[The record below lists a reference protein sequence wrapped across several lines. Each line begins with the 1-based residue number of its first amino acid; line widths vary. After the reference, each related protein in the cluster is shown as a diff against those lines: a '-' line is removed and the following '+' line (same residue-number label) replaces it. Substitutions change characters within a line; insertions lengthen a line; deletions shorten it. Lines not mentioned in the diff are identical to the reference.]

1 MSEQKYEQAEDE
13 AHRKGAAEERL
24 TYHYGSHRS
33 GGGGR
38 SEGPREGPCEAQFCE
53 GYSALRGDS
62 GGSSNSGTSTHGLSN
77 GRGNEHRTVG
87 INLYTGRAPHSSR
100 ADARTMSCQEDPP
113 SNCTLHVRGSSRANP
128 PRDTRV
134 AAKRWLLRDWCG
146 EAHPSYEA
154 QNRSTHDR
162 GHHLELS
169 IPPTNRNGKR
179 KKIQRRYTSH
189 PNVSGRPRAVTPVR
203 KFPRS
208 RFAHK
213 DEAVKIKG
221 REEPTQWGE
230 PHSGENAK
238 VRCGT
243 LVGMSKLR
251 KIYERSD
258 DYHVRSGKR
267 HAPFHGDDGHMAK
280 TGKGTKQEHQSN
292 GVAPISRY
300 AIEGGEDPPDVNPPS
315 GNKLCQVKYLRQV
328 KFLCQAKGYDLKRI
342 SLMLSAKRVNHV
354 FHDRDTILCAFLTPE
369 KSAKY
374 FFSFKDLGNV
384 ANFNLMRDVTPSDAE
399 YIVFI
404 FINGS
409 VVIWDNFPNGGRN
422 DVFINKV
429 IMFLNS
435 FSDELLPVHVVQE
448 DTMYYHE
455 WGGLAAPS
463 EGLAAASAGVE
474 APSGGLEAPSGGL
487 EAPSGGLEAPSG
499 GLEAPS
505 DGLAAP
511 MKSFSPTSDG
521 LAAPVTSS
529 PPPLEGFPLIS
540 GGVIRLRSGSLEQKL
555 TVSFALSQS
564 IRLDVHE
571 MLMDI
576 TINKLFIVSKQIA
589 SRGTCTMSNQEVS
602 RMLDVYSSIINVNAV
617 QDFLDVPEYFWNKV
631 QYEHAW
637 FEIYTYLEIP
647 ERIGILNKRYNYYK
661 DFLKAIKTEVYNEK
675 TFQTYRVIVL
685 LLFIHVCALIVND
698 LFFAQ

>member
-1 MSEQKYEQAEDE
+1 
-13 AHRKGAAEERL
+13 
-24 TYHYGSHRS
+24 
-33 GGGGR
+33 
-38 SEGPREGPCEAQFCE
+38 
-53 GYSALRGDS
+53 
-62 GGSSNSGTSTHGLSN
+62 
-77 GRGNEHRTVG
+77 
-87 INLYTGRAPHSSR
+87 
-100 ADARTMSCQEDPP
+100 
-113 SNCTLHVRGSSRANP
+113 
-128 PRDTRV
+128 
-134 AAKRWLLRDWCG
+134 
-146 EAHPSYEA
+146 
-154 QNRSTHDR
+154 
-162 GHHLELS
+162 
-169 IPPTNRNGKR
+169 
-179 KKIQRRYTSH
+179 
-189 PNVSGRPRAVTPVR
+189 
-203 KFPRS
+203 
-208 RFAHK
+208 
-213 DEAVKIKG
+213 
-221 REEPTQWGE
+221 
-230 PHSGENAK
+230 
-238 VRCGT
+238 
-243 LVGMSKLR
+243 MSKLR

-455 WGGLAAPS
+455 WGG
-463 EGLAAASAGVE
+463 
-474 APSGGLEAPSGGL
+474 
-487 EAPSGGLEAPSG
+487 
-499 GLEAPS
+499 
-505 DGLAAP
+505 
-511 MKSFSPTSDG
+511 
-521 LAAPVTSS
+521 
-529 PPPLEGFPLIS
+529 

-661 DFLKAIKTEVYNEK
+661 DFLKAIKTEVYNDK